1 MMGSLM
7 RADCE
12 EVFVHAQYQARKKT
26 KGICEQYAKGYQ
38 KDPKARMGQRIRNGG
53 RQIMDDGRQKAGNY
67 FRGGRFKEELGY
79 NLKRAV
85 KGDLADF
92 EEMFC
97 RGDD

>member
-1 MMGSLM
+1 
-7 RADCE
+7 
-12 EVFVHAQYQARKKT
+12 
-26 KGICEQYAKGYQ
+26 
-38 KDPKARMGQRIRNGG
+38 
-53 RQIMDDGRQKAGNY
+53 MDDGRQKAGNY